1 MQNNIR
7 LSFSERLEML
17 YSAKNINTKKRS
29 WSADVAK
36 EMFKLGIIKYP
47 DGVSPT
53 DEKDHLIRKQ
63 KRDPIAGQLRD
74 HLLHKELPDN
84 FTVKWIKRYC
94 KYFGCSSAFL
104 LSEIDTPTQTHQDI
118 MDATGLSLKAASMLL
133 EMSKHDRKK
142 VGIDFL
148 NATAE
153 MKGRASVSYILM
165 LLYQYCYESE
175 NIPDIIPFTDN
186 NGNGRTLAGGTLYR
200 EGLKTDIMYALDA
213 VKFPK
218 FR

>member
-1 MQNNIR
+1 MDNNIY
-7 LSFSERLEML
+7 LSFSDRLEML
-17 YSAKNINTKKRS
+17 YSQKEIDTTERG
-29 WSADVAK
+29 WSQRIAK
-36 EMFKLGIIKYP
+36 EMCKSGIINYP

-53 DEKDHLIRKQ
+53 DKKEHLVRKQ
-63 KRDPIAGQLRD
+63 FRDPIAGQLRD

-94 KYFGCSSAFL
+94 KYFGCSSSFL
-104 LSEIDTPTQTHQDI
+104 LGEIDTPTQTHQDI
-118 MDATGLSLKAASMLL
+118 MDATGLSLKAASVLL

-153 MKGRASVSYILM
+153 MKGRASVSHILM
-165 LLYQYCYESE
+165 LLYRYCYESE
-175 NIPDIIPFTDN
+175 NVPDIIPYTDN

-213 VKFPK
+213 VKFPA